1 MTTVHDVA
9 IDGLVFGQGHPLVLI
24 AGPCVV
30 ENEALCL
37 QVAERLQIITS
48 SLDIPYVF
56 KSSYDKANRTS
67 GASFRGLGMEEGLR
81 ILEKVR
87 EEIGVPVLSDVH
99 SIEDVHA
106 ASEVLDVLQIP
117 AFLCRQTDLVIAA
130 ARTGKVVNVK
140 KGQFLAPWDMKHVV
154 DKAVSTGNHRL
165 LLTERGSC
173 FGYNNLVTDF
183 RSLPIM
189 RQWGYPVIF
198 DATHSVQLP
207 GGAGHVSSG
216 QREFVA
222 PLARAAVA
230 VGCDGLFM
238 EVHPDPDRAP
248 SDGPNMVPLDQVEGL
263 LRELLRIREAVAAR
277 SQPDDVERSA
287 QTDSR
292 AGSANL
298 R

>member
-1 MTTVHDVA
+1 
-9 IDGLVFGQGHPLVLI
+9 
-24 AGPCVV
+24 
-30 ENEALCL
+30 
-37 QVAERLQIITS
+37 
-48 SLDIPYVF
+48 
-56 KSSYDKANRTS
+56 
-67 GASFRGLGMEEGLR
+67 
-81 ILEKVR
+81 
-87 EEIGVPVLSDVH
+87 
-99 SIEDVHA
+99 
-106 ASEVLDVLQIP
+106 
-117 AFLCRQTDLVIAA
+117 
-130 ARTGKVVNVK
+130 
-140 KGQFLAPWDMKHVV
+140 
-154 DKAVSTGNHRL
+154 
-165 LLTERGSC
+165 LTERGSC